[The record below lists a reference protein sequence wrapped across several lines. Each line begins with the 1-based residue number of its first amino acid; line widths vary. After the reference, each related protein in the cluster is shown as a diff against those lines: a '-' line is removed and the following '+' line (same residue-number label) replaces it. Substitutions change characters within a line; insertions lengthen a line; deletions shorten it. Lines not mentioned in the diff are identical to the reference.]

1 MKNDQV
7 GSSWSFYNPLPTVAK
22 KKKKKKYAAIK
33 RQSFEPDRDIFKFKK
48 L

>member
-7 GSSWSFYNPLPTVAK
+7 GSSWSFYNLLPTVAK
-22 KKKKKKYAAIK
+22 NKCEAIK
-33 RQSFEPDRDIFKFKK
+33 RQPFEPDRDIFKFKK